1 MSPYPFSLFKC
12 NGFSLLLSSCE
23 NLLTLHTFLI
33 REKLSY
39 AFEAVSESLQT
50 HGSEWRSIFGINL
63 LEFHLFLT
71 HIPSVYPKV

>member
-1 MSPYPFSLFKC
+1 MHGLSADSWIYLMSLYPFSLFKC

-50 HGSEWRSIFGINL
+50 HGSEWRSIFRN
-63 LEFHLFLT
+63 
-71 HIPSVYPKV
+71 